1 MNNEKNEYGT
11 RLQKTDE
18 HGEPVYRLRIN
29 RETPILSHSAF
40 WKRRGGL
47 TAYSELQEDFY
58 NRISSFYGAV
68 RGKSTSLIK
77 NTAQEQISR
86 YNREQ
91 GDAYDEKYFDD
102 SPY

>member
-1 MNNEKNEYGT
+1 MAKICADVPSRTSSEDLPQQAKKT
-11 RLQKTDE
+11 VLRLDR
-18 HGEPVYRLRIN
+18 VRI
-29 RETPILSHSAF
+29 PL
-40 WKRRGGL
+40 G
-47 TAYSELQEDFY
+47 
-58 NRISSFYGAV
+58 YGAV

-102 SPY
+102 SPYWQKSINFMFNKRSKAMKREHSIQSNKG